1 MALKETVETFGNAI
15 SFHTFAG
22 LMEETQT
29 YDKILEGAEALF
41 MKYGIRSV
49 TMDDIARHLAVSK
62 KTLYQYFAD
71 KDELVYKMSEKFLD
85 RAFHQYDTISR
96 SSKNSIE
103 ELSKISVCM
112 KHDMEHMNPSM
123 LFDLQKYHT
132 RAWNL
137 WSEHKGKVISES
149 VVRNIRKGVEDGY
162 FRPEVNPEIL
172 AYIRIALIESAFNG
186 EVFPRER
193 FSLVDVQLQLFE
205 LFVHGLCTEKGKKL
219 YQKYKENT
227 QITNQPNEAV
237 L

>member
-1 MALKETVETFGNAI
+1 METFDNAS

-22 LMEETQT
+22 LMDESQT
-29 YDKILEGAEALF
+29 YEKILEGAEALF

-62 KTLYQYFAD
+62 KTLYQHFAD
-71 KDELVYKMSEKFLD
+71 KDDLVLKMSEEFLK
-85 RAFHQYDTISR
+85 RAFDQYDSIAR
-96 SSKNSIE
+96 SSKNSVE
-103 ELSKISVCM
+103 ELSKISMCM
-112 KHDMEHMNPSM
+112 KRDMEHMNPSL
-123 LFDLQKYHT
+123 LFDLQKYHP

-137 WSEHKGKVISES
+137 WSEHKHKVISES
-149 VVRNIRKGVEDGY
+149 VMRNIRKGIEDGF

-172 AYIRIALIESAFNG
+172 AIIRIALIENAFNG

-193 FSLVDVQLQLFE
+193 FSLIDVQSQLFE

-219 YQKYKENT
+219 YQKYKE
-227 QITNQPNEAV
+227 TNYQPSI

>member
-1 MALKETVETFGNAI
+1 MALKETVETFGNAL

-22 LMEETQT
+22 LMEEIQT

-62 KTLYQYFAD
+62 KTLYQHFAD

-85 RAFHQYDTISR
+85 RAFNQYDEISR

-112 KHDMEHMNPSM
+112 KLDMENMNPSM

-132 RAWNL
+132 KAWNL
-137 WSEHKGKVISES
+137 WNEHKGKVISES
-149 VVRNIRKGVEDGY
+149 VMRNITKGIEDGY
-162 FRPEVNPEIL
+162 FRAEVNPEIMAL
-172 AYIRIALIESAFNG
+172 IRVALIENAFNG
-186 EVFPRER
+186 DVFPRER
-193 FSLVDVQLQLFE
+193 FSLIDVQLQLFE

>member
-1 MALKETVETFGNAI
+1 MKETVETFGNVT

-22 LMEETQT
+22 LMEESQT
-29 YDKILEGAEALF
+29 YEKILEGAEALF

-62 KTLYQYFAD
+62 KTLYQHFAD
-71 KDELVYKMSEKFLD
+71 KDELVYKMSETFLE
-85 RAFHQYDTISR
+85 RAFHQYDEIAR
-96 SSKNSIE
+96 SSKNSVE

-112 KHDMEHMNPSM
+112 KHDMEQMNPSM
-123 LFDLQKYHT
+123 LFDLQKYHSK
-132 RAWNL
+132 AWNL
-137 WSEHKGKVISES
+137 WSEHKRKVISES
-149 VVRNIRKGVEDGY
+149 VMRNIRKGIEDGY

-172 AYIRIALIESAFNG
+172 AVIRIALIENAFDG

-193 FSLVDVQLQLFE
+193 FSLVDVQSQLFD

-219 YQKYKENT
+219 YQKYRENT

>member
-1 MALKETVETFGNAI
+1 METFGNAS

-22 LMEETQT
+22 LMDESQT
-29 YDKILEGAEALF
+29 YEKILEGAEALF

-62 KTLYQYFAD
+62 KTLYQHFAD
-71 KDELVYKMSEKFLD
+71 KDDLVLKMSEEFLK
-85 RAFHQYDTISR
+85 RAFDQYDSIAR
-96 SSKNSIE
+96 SSKNSVE
-103 ELSKISVCM
+103 ELSKISMCM
-112 KHDMEHMNPSM
+112 KRDMEHMNPSL
-123 LFDLQKYHT
+123 LFDLQKYHP

-137 WSEHKGKVISES
+137 WSEHKHKVISES
-149 VVRNIRKGVEDGY
+149 VMRNIRKGIEDGF

-172 AYIRIALIESAFNG
+172 AIIRIALIENAFNG

-193 FSLVDVQLQLFE
+193 FSLIDVQSQLFE

-219 YQKYKENT
+219 YQKYKE
-227 QITNQPNEAV
+227 TNYQPSI

>member
-1 MALKETVETFGNAI
+1 MALKETVETFGNAL

-22 LMEETQT
+22 LMEEIQT

-62 KTLYQYFAD
+62 KTLYQHFAD

-85 RAFHQYDTISR
+85 RAFNQYDEISR

-112 KHDMEHMNPSM
+112 KLDMENMNPSM

-132 RAWNL
+132 KAWNL

-149 VVRNIRKGVEDGY
+149 VMRNIRKGIEDGY
-162 FRPEVNPEIL
+162 FRAEVNPEIMAL
-172 AYIRIALIESAFNG
+172 IRVALIESAFNG
-186 EVFPRER
+186 DVFPRER
-193 FSLVDVQLQLFE
+193 FSLIDVQLQLFE

-219 YQKYKENT
+219 FQKYKENT

>member
-1 MALKETVETFGNAI
+1 MKETVETFGNVT

-22 LMEETQT
+22 LMEESQT
-29 YDKILEGAEALF
+29 YEKILEGAEALF

-62 KTLYQYFAD
+62 KTLYQHFAD
-71 KDELVYKMSEKFLD
+71 KDELVYKMSETFLE
-85 RAFHQYDTISR
+85 RAFHQYDEIAR
-96 SSKNSIE
+96 SSKNSVE

-112 KHDMEHMNPSM
+112 KHDMEQMNPSM
-123 LFDLQKYHT
+123 LFDLQKYHSK
-132 RAWNL
+132 AWNL
-137 WSEHKGKVISES
+137 WNEHKRKVISES
-149 VVRNIRKGVEDGY
+149 VMRNIRKGIEDGY

-172 AYIRIALIESAFNG
+172 AVIRIALIENAFDG

-193 FSLVDVQLQLFE
+193 FSLVDVQSQLFD

-219 YQKYKENT
+219 YQKYRENT